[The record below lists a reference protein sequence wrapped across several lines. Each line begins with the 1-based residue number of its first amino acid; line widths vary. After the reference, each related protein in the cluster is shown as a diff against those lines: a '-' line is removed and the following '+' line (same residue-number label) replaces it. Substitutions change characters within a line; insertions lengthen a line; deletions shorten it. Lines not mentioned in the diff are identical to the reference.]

1 MPNAA
6 HNNNMSDL
14 LNLFRREKSG
24 DEPHARREPAY
35 TGKISAKTLGDI
47 FDSCSDFQSR
57 NIRPGLAGERTLFVC
72 WLDGVASG
80 GGISRDVLRPL
91 TELLRAGVA
100 LSPERLLDGAVY
112 SAQAALRTTLDETV
126 SDITQGCCAVVFED
140 EGCAVCFEL
149 RSAQIQRGISEP
161 TMEKSLKGGKDSF
174 TETLRTDTA
183 LVRKRIANP
192 ALKIKSTL
200 LGRKSLTRAAILYV
214 DGVADPAVVT
224 ELTRRI
230 DNIDVDGALST
241 GVIEEYITDRPRS
254 VFPQVV
260 HTERPDR
267 FARQLLNG
275 RVGLLIDGIPI
286 AFLVPVTFPELL
298 RVPQEDSQNYIV
310 SSALSVIRWAAVLL
324 ALALPAFYTAI
335 AMYHQEMIPTQLLL
349 SVISSKQDVPFSTAL
364 ELIGM
369 LIAFELLQE
378 AGLRL
383 PDPIGDTVSIIGAL
397 IVGQSAVE
405 AKVIS
410 PIAVIVVATAGIAG
424 YAQPSQDLGAALRIS
439 RFALVLA
446 AIAAGLYGVVIS
458 LCFFVWYLCTLDSFG
473 RNYTAPWSGGR
484 RHNLARTFLRRP
496 LPEEKMR
503 EPELNT
509 PDRRKQA

>member
-1 MPNAA
+1 MNFIRRDKDCGEA
-6 HNNNMSDL
+6 HPRSE
-14 LNLFRREKSG
+14 R
-24 DEPHARREPAY
+24 PY
-35 TGKISAKTLGDI
+35 TGSISAQTLRNI
-47 FDSCSDFQSR
+47 FDGCSDFQSR
-57 NIRPGLAGERTLFVC
+57 DIRPGLAGERTLFVC
-72 WLDGVASG
+72 WLDGLASG
-80 GGISRDVLRPL
+80 GDISGLLLRPL
-91 TELLRAGVA
+91 TELLRAGPAV
-100 LSPERLLDGAVY
+100 SPQRLLEGAVY
-112 SAQAALRTTLDETV
+112 GAQAQKRTRLG
-126 SDITQGCCAVVFED
+126 DIVDDICRGCCAVLFGD
-140 EGCAVCFEL
+140 EKCAVCFEL
-149 RSAQIQRGISEP
+149 RSDRLQRSISEP

-183 LVRKRIANP
+183 LVRRRIANP

-200 LGRKSLTRAAILYV
+200 IGRKSLTQAAILYV
-214 DGVADPAVVT
+214 DGVADPAVVS
-224 ELTRRI
+224 ELERRI
-230 DNIDVDGALST
+230 DNIDTDGALST
-241 GVIEEYITDRPRS
+241 GIIEEYIADRPRS
-254 VFPQVV
+254 MFPQLL

-275 RVGLLIDGIPI
+275 RVGLIVDGIPI
-286 AFLVPVTFPELL
+286 AFLVPVSFPEFL
-298 RVPQEDSQNYIV
+298 RVPQEDSQNCAI

-324 ALALPAFYTAI
+324 ALALPGFYTAV

-349 SVISSKQDVPFSTAL
+349 SIISSKQDVPFSTAL
-364 ELIGM
+364 ELTGM

-424 YAQPSQDLGAALRIS
+424 YAQPSQDLGAALRLC

-458 LCFFVWYLCTLDSFG
+458 LCFVVWYLCTIDSFG
-473 RNYTAPWSGGR
+473 RNYTAPWSGGL
-484 RHNLARTFLRRP
+484 RHNLRRTFLRRP